1 MRVCNLVLFILLVKS
16 KNVFFIGSKIQKI
29 SPSVGQ
35 ALLDGRVAEGGVGIG
50 EAPLALGG
58 AAASAAL
65 KKKIQKVEVLKNIY
79 SNIFCST

>member
-1 MRVCNLVLFILLVKS
+1 MVLFILLGKS
-16 KNVFFIGSKIQKI
+16 KNVFFIGSKIYKI

-35 ALLDGRVAEGGVGIG
+35 ALPDWRVAEGGVGIG

-65 KKKIQKVEVLKNIY
+65 KKNTKNRSLKKLIIKIFSVAPEAEA
-79 SNIFCST
+79 